1 MKYYWDTLVY
11 RIRDVANEEMR
22 FCIFAYQNQSI
33 LIDDLL
39 LYIRF
44 NIFPSRNALQTFPSP
59 NPL

>member
-33 LIDDLL
+33 LIDDSL
-39 LYIRF
+39 LYMRTYI
-44 NIFPSRNALQTFPSP
+44 PQP
-59 NPL
+59 